1 MLEKILLYNVK
12 NPQHII
18 KAASN
23 MRIICGF
30 INESDTDRTLAEI
43 ADDVRGISLSDAEG
57 YQPQENKESLIVFC
71 DVTDKH
77 MDKLLF
83 EMRQK
88 CFDVSFKAVLTDTN
102 RKWNIKQMLVEMRRE
117 RFEYMR
123 RNMI

>member
-12 NPQHII
+12 NPQDII

-23 MRIICGF
+23 MRIAAGF
-30 INESDTDRTLAEI
+30 INESDSDKTLAEL
-43 ADDVRGISLSDAEG
+43 AAGVRGISSDVSE
-57 YQPQENKESLIVFC
+57 YHSQEDKESIVIFC

-77 MDKLLF
+77 MDRLLF

-88 CFDVSFKAVLTDTN
+88 NTGVTFKAVLTDTN
-102 RKWNIKQMLVEMRRE
+102 KKWNIRQMLVEMRRE

-123 RNMI
+123 RNMK

>member
-1 MLEKILLYNVK
+1 MPEKILLYNVK
-12 NPQHII
+12 EPQDII

-23 MRIICGF
+23 MRIASGF

-43 ADDVRGISLSDAEG
+43 ATDVRGISLSDAG
-57 YQPQENKESLIVFC
+57 YQPQENKESLVIFC

-88 CFDVSFKAVLTDTN
+88 SFDVSFKAVLTDTN

-117 RFEYMR
+117 KFEYMR
-123 RNMI
+123 RNMK

>member
-12 NPQHII
+12 NPQDII

-23 MRIICGF
+23 MRIAAGF
-30 INESDTDRTLAEI
+30 INESDSDKTLAEL
-43 ADDVRGISLSDAEG
+43 AAGVRGISSDVSE
-57 YQPQENKESLIVFC
+57 YHSQEDKESLVIFC

-77 MDKLLF
+77 MDRLLF

-88 CFDVSFKAVLTDTN
+88 NTGVTFKAVLTDTN
-102 RKWNIKQMLVEMRRE
+102 KKWNVRQMLVEMRRE

-123 RNMI
+123 RNMK